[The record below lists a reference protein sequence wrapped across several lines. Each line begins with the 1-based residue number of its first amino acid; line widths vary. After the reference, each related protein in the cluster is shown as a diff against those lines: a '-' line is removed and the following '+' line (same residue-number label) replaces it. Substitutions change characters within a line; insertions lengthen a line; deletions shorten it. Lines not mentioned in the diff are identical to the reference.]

1 MTFVP
6 QSTNHILPQWRGN
19 SFTQSN
25 ELDTLRKN
33 SQSWLEN
40 LPFMFFLLFRK
51 GWSLGQLRWFNEDL
65 GFPKMMVPNNHR
77 FSLLKMIIWGV
88 LGVPPFKET
97 PIYPYQNQ
105 ISCWIIWPLL
115 CHSSCYRFCSSCSG
129 GGGGTSILHSIVGTS
144 VSNAVHTHTI
154 HGTGNICLHF
164 VDFYGKCR

>member
-19 SFTQSN
+19 SFTKAMSWILC
-25 ELDTLRKN
+25 EKTHKADWKIYHSCFSFFFEKGDLWPATLVQWR
-33 SQSWLEN
+33 
-40 LPFMFFLLFRK
+40 FGGFLK
-51 GWSLGQLRWFNEDL
+51 WWYPTTI
-65 GFPKMMVPNNHR
+65 GFPTKKWS
-77 FSLLKMIIWGV
+77 FWGV

-154 HGTGNICLHF
+154 HGNW
-164 VDFYGKCR
+164 